1 VTLTPTD
8 RSARLIAGIGG
19 GTRNGAVALADGR
32 GLLAVCSQERVTRV
46 RGAGLNPS
54 GLPDEAMDLLLR
66 QLGRSRTDIARLV
79 VADNPGGRRSDPSCE
94 SIDHHLAHACTA
106 YLTSPYT
113 RAAIVVCD
121 HELPGLSVYVGEGA
135 TIRRADVAHSGAS
148 FAGAYTRLATAFGF
162 HPPLSNQQFEA
173 LARLHSGRRDSDADR
188 LLTWTDGSLIVDPDL
203 ERRIESRLPSDR
215 GADEDARASLAAA
228 FQQRLGELFVE
239 FLSSVRTALGEPRLC
254 VGGSF
259 FYHSS
264 INTLIAQSG
273 LFDEVF
279 VPIDPGDSGLA
290 VGAARRAM
298 NTPPALATPFLG
310 PCYSPDEIKQTLH
323 NCKLQY
329 EWESEDGAIGAA
341 VKALQ
346 QGYLV
351 GWFDDSMEWGQRA
364 LGARCILAN
373 PMAPYVLEN
382 LNRFLKRREPWRGYA
397 LSVLQESTVD
407 HFAGPPTARFMEYD
421 YRPLHPAA
429 LSHVLPSSDAAIR
442 LHTVD
447 HEAGPPRFRRLLE
460 AFRDATGTP
469 FLVNTSFNGFHEP
482 IVCNPRDAVRVFYG
496 TGLDV
501 LVLDRFVLGK

>member
-1 VTLTPTD
+1 M
-8 RSARLIAGIGG
+8 LIAGISGG
-19 GTRNGAVALADGR
+19 ARNGAVALADAR
-32 GLLAVCSQERVTRV
+32 GLRSVCSQERVTRV
-46 RGAGLNPS
+46 RGAGLNPG

-66 QLGRSRTDIARLV
+66 QLGRSRADITRFV
-79 VADNPGGRRSDPSCE
+79 VADNPGGQRPDPSFE
-94 SIDHHLAHACTA
+94 FIEHHLAHACTA
-106 YLTSPYT
+106 YLTSSFT

-121 HELPGLSVYVGEGA
+121 HESPGLSVYVGDGA
-135 TIRRADVAHSGAS
+135 TIRQVDVPNTGAS
-148 FAGAYTRLATAFGF
+148 FAASYTRLSSAFGF
-162 HPPLSNQQFEA
+162 PAPSSDQQFEA
-173 LARLHSGRRDSDADR
+173 LARLHNGGRDSDADR
-188 LLTWTDGSLIVDPDL
+188 LLRRTDGALIVDPEL
-203 ERRIESRLPSDR
+203 ERRIESRLPADR
-215 GADEDARASLAAA
+215 GADGDVRASLAAA

-239 FLSSVRTALGEPRLC
+239 FLSEVRAAVGAQRLC

-279 VPIDPGDSGLA
+279 VPIDPGNSGLA
-290 VGAARRAM
+290 VGAARQAM
-298 NTPPALATPFLG
+298 NAAPSLTTPFLG
-310 PCYSPDEIKQTLH
+310 PCYSPDEIKQTLD
-323 NCKLQY
+323 NCKLHY
-329 EWESEDGAIGAA
+329 EWESEDGAIGTA

-351 GWFDDSMEWGQRA
+351 GWFDGSMEWGHRA

-397 LSVLQESTVD
+397 FSALQESVAD
-407 HFAGPPTARFMEYD
+407 YFSGPPAARFMEYD
-421 YRPLHPAA
+421 YRPLQPVA
-429 LSHVLPSSDAAIR
+429 LAHVLPSSGAAIR

-447 HEAGPPRFRRLLE
+447 HDSSPPRFRRLLE

-482 IVCNPRDAVRVFYG
+482 IVCGPRDAIRVFYG
-496 TGLDV
+496 TGLDT